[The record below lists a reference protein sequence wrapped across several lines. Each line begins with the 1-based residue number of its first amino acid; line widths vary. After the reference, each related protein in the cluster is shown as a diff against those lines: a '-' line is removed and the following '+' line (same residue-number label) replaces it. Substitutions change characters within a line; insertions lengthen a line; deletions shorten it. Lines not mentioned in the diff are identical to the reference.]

1 MHTKVSNFSIFVM
14 EYLDEKIMKNHEI
27 FYLQFFSWFEPIW
40 ATDKQAKVFSNSVSI
55 SLR

>member
-40 ATDKQAKVFSNSVSI
+40 ATDKQA
-55 SLR
+55 